1 MMKSRFIE
9 ERIMAQ
15 TNPHCTDKVFIRKLK
30 LEVTGTLTRNYQQQ
44 KYTYNCASVH
54 HNFLDQKTWLLLE
67 APSSWVTWLVAV
79 QRYGGSFSTT
89 MGMLLDLR
97 KGLSNVRKGLDA
109 RIS

>member
-30 LEVTGTLTRNYQQQ
+30 LEVTGTLARNYEQQ

-79 QRYGGSFSTT
+79 QKYGRSFSTT

-97 KGLSNVRKGLDA
+97 RGLSNV
-109 RIS
+109 